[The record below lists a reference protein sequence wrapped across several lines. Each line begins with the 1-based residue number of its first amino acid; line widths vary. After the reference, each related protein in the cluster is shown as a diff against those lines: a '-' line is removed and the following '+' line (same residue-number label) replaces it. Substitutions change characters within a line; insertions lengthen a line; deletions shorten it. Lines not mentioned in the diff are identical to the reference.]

1 MWIAG
6 NQIGSVLTFGF
17 GQVGDSRIAGYFWCL
32 GEGGWLWGRER
43 GVRLRLAI
51 SSQLGGP
58 WRYWGSAC
66 LIPEAQAQ
74 MGPSALEWGGFSL
87 WIIWEG
93 VSRGLCPAADLLP
106 ETV

>member
-1 MWIAG
+1 MAQCLLSGLGRWGTAELQVIFG
-6 NQIGSVLTFGF
+6 VWVKGVGF
-17 GQVGDSRIAGYFWCL
+17 G
-32 GEGGWLWGRER
+32 GGR
-43 GVRLRLAI
+43 GGVKLRLAI

-87 WIIWEG
+87 QIIREG